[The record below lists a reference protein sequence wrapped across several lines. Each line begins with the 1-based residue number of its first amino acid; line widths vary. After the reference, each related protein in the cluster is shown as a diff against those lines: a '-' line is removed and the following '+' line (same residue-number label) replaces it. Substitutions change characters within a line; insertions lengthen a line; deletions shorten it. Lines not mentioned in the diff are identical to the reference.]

1 MLQALTGGFL
11 GVCDEATVEAY
22 RAACH
27 ERFSNALAFLKQV
40 PNNHVDD
47 AAKQTAAAK
56 DSVAENAV
64 AS

>member
-1 MLQALTGGFL
+1 MLQALKGGSL
-11 GVCDEATVEAY
+11 GVCDETTVEAY

-27 ERFSNALAFLKQV
+27 ERFSHALAFLKQV

-47 AAKQTAAAK
+47 TAKQAAAK